1 MIDSTGITYTDE
13 VKEGFEIL
21 EHTADVALGAWG
33 ASPAGLFENAAAALL
48 AISYERETV
57 VEQET
62 REIAAAGADR
72 ESLMV
77 NWLQEIVWLIDGEWW
92 LPRRVSVH
100 EISET
105 SISGT
110 AHGEPR
116 DAARHQ
122 FNVIVKAVT
131 YHQLK
136 VGQEAGRW
144 RAEVFL
150 DI

>member
-1 MIDSTGITYTDE
+1 M
-13 VKEGFEIL
+13 KEPFEIL
-21 EHTADVALGAWG
+21 EHTADVGLRAWG
-33 ASPAGLFENAAAALL
+33 ASPAELFESAAAALL

-57 VEQET
+57 VERES
-62 REIAAAGADR
+62 REIAADGADR

-92 LPRRVSVH
+92 LPRRVSIR
-100 EISET
+100 EISDT
-105 SISGT
+105 SVRGT

-116 DAARHQ
+116 DAARHK